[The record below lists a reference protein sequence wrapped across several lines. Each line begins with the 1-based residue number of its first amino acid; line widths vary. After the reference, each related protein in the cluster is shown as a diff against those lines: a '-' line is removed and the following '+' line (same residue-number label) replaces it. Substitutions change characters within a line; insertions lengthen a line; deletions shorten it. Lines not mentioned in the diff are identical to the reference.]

1 MNRFEQSLIDIS
13 DTDNRNSIQLFS
25 IKMQFFYPHPCS
37 VFVARMVLYCLA
49 VLFPPAALPPF
60 RPGFDLNDPLG
71 RSILSRRSIPL
82 FQHIQKEEACLL
94 FSYMELA
101 GIEPASKDSSIK
113 VSPITVQYFGFPR
126 ACVSGQTQTVG
137 SFMNLFPPQ
146 SLGEKGLPKSMPDSD
161 AGDYTGPTAAILG
174 SKC

>member
-1 MNRFEQSLIDIS
+1 
-13 DTDNRNSIQLFS
+13 
-25 IKMQFFYPHPCS
+25 
-37 VFVARMVLYCLA
+37 
-49 VLFPPAALPPF
+49 
-60 RPGFDLNDPLG
+60 
-71 RSILSRRSIPL
+71 
-82 FQHIQKEEACLL
+82 
-94 FSYMELA
+94 MELA

-146 SLGEKGLPKSMPDSD
+146 SLGEKGLPKSMPDSN